1 LQLHASSIKYAVLIP
16 FLLCSL
22 SSWAT
27 DIQCGGTQQP
37 ARRVICDHAI
47 LNHEYDNIYEQQQ
60 KLIQEGKLTPSD
72 LAAWQHKRDAC
83 IDVHCIDGVFA
94 QWNAIETSLENGAG
108 TPTITASD
116 ALGTPV
122 ITASEALGTPLIT
135 ASEALGTPVITASD
149 ALGTPVITASE
160 ALGTPL
166 ITASEALGTP
176 VITASEAQ
184 GTAPA
189 SAVPSVAADAN
200 QQSSGVPVSRQG
212 SAYGV
217 ALPQSVA
224 SDKSAPGPVSAT
236 SASTAISNRA
246 SLNVLPNVLGV
257 LLAIAIL
264 SVGATFLLRRR
275 RQR

>member
-135 ASEALGTPVITASD
+135 ASEALGTPVITAS
-149 ALGTPVITASE
+149 
-160 ALGTPL
+160 
-166 ITASEALGTP
+166 
-176 VITASEAQ
+176 EAQ